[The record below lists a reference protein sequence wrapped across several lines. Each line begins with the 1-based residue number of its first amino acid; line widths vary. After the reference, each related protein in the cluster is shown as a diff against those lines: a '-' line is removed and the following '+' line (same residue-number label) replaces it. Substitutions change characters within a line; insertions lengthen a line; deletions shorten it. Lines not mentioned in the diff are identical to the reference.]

1 MRWAF
6 VMWTVLWLLVSLR
19 RFFVAIYTVEKM
31 QRRLDERNAGTD
43 VVSENPTMAAPFSP
57 SS

>member
-6 VMWTVLWLLVSLR
+6 VMWTVLCLLVSLR

-31 QRRLDERNAGTD
+31 QRRLDERNARPD

>member
-1 MRWAF
+1 VIWI
-6 VMWTVLWLLVSLR
+6 VLWLLVSLW

-31 QRRLDERNAGTD
+31 QWRLDERNAGPD
-43 VVSENPTMAAPFSP
+43 AVSENPMATPFSP